1 MTEEDIFKLLK
12 DAIVRFNAEGNS
24 PETRELI
31 QKAFQTG
38 LDAGFSGEEIEA
50 IAAQIQLKSQD
61 VENGLSGMA
70 LKLTEYQLRR
80 TARNFIQIGG
90 SIEDFL
96 AGAKSSYDRF
106 LEEEQRRNPSFGDD
120 EAHVQSIMLQQMVK
134 NIWFEEQLKE

>member
-12 DAIVRFNAEGNS
+12 DAIVRFNAEGNN
-24 PETRELI
+24 PETQELI
-31 QKAFQTG
+31 QKALQTG
-38 LDAGFSGEEIEA
+38 LDAGFSSEEIEA
-50 IAAQIQLKSQD
+50 ITAQLLLKRQD
-61 VENGLSGMA
+61 AEDGVSEMA
-70 LKLTEYQLRR
+70 RKLTEYQLRR
-80 TARNFIQIGG
+80 IARNVIQIGG

-120 EAHVQSIMLQQMVK
+120 EAHVQSTMMQQMAK